1 MNIIPKAAALLAVL
15 FLLTTGC
22 GFSGSNDAEQSPVI
36 GPVNTA
42 SLPDYDAPASI
53 PAAEPFTPAA
63 PDQVTVTTPIL
74 PPDHTQLE
82 AIITLDWQEAKLPP
96 QPEASLTGIPSDAE
110 TVSVQRL
117 KDFGGTEITF
127 YTLPG
132 DEDYVYADLRTSGA
146 HYSLGPAGTYNYR
159 KAEDLNAA
167 AVSAFNGIAIKIT
180 GGLGA
185 NSTLSSYYTID
196 KAGIPAGILQ
206 VDTGHTHEADV
217 DRDGSAE
224 VVSAHGTPMAAY
236 VYRWHDGHAEEAFLN
251 DALQADSVVLRDD
264 LIYEAADVG
273 DSAAEEYRLTSEGL
287 ILQTP

>member
-1 MNIIPKAAALLAVL
+1 MKIIPKAAALLAAL

-36 GPVNTA
+36 GPGNTA
-42 SLPDYDAPASI
+42 PLPDSDAPASI
-53 PAAEPFTPAA
+53 PAAEPSISAVPEQA
-63 PDQVTVTTPIL
+63 TVTTPIL
-74 PPDHTQLE
+74 PPDPTKLE

-96 QPEASLTGIPSDAE
+96 QAEESAGIPAGAE

-117 KDFGGTEITF
+117 KGFGGTEITF

-132 DEDYVYADLRTSGA
+132 DEDYVYANLRTSGA

-167 AVSAFNGIAIKIT
+167 AVSTFNGIAIKIT

-185 NSTLSSYYTID
+185 NSTLSSYYTMD
-196 KAGIPAGILQ
+196 KARIPAGILQ

-217 DRDGSAE
+217 DRDGNAE

-236 VYRWHDGHAEEAFLN
+236 VYRWHDGHAEEAYLN

-273 DSAAEEYRLTSEGL
+273 ESEAEEYRLTSEGL